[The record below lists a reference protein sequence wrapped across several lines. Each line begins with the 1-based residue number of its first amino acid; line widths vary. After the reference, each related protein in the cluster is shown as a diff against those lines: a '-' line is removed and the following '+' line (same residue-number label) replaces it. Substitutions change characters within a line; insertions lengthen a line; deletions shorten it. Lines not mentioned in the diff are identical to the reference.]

1 MRLGVGFAVL
11 AITSL
16 GLTASAH
23 AGRGAFIPPMEIE
36 LGHAVTGAPDG
47 GQIEATQ
54 LMVGISWAS
63 LYPRPTPIDVSVG
76 FISTFSPADDD
87 PMATA
92 RVTGPEEPDDVAAGG
107 YIDVAVRGAAGR
119 HWRTWIGGR
128 GEIMDHGRISAL
140 GGAARASIE
149 IWTGTSSSER
159 GALLC
164 GTVALSAWAE
174 SGVREQPNGGAATFV
189 AAGMGMRVP
198 LLIAGH

>member
-11 AITSL
+11 T
-16 GLTASAH
+16 LTLCGATAGVAH

-47 GQIEATQ
+47 GRTEATQ
-54 LMVGISWAS
+54 LLVGISWAS
-63 LYPRPTPIDVSVG
+63 LYPKATPIDVSVG
-76 FISTFSPADDD
+76 FISTITAVDV

-92 RVTGPEEPDDVAAGG
+92 RVTGPEEPSEVAAGG

-128 GEIMDHGRISAL
+128 GELMDRGRISAL
-140 GGAARASIE
+140 GAAARASIE
-149 IWTGTSSSER
+149 IWAGTATSDR
-159 GALLC
+159 NAFLC

-174 SGVREQPNGGAATFV
+174 SGVREQPHGGAATFV
-189 AAGMGMRVP
+189 AAGMGMRLP